1 VIRLSRG
8 DDVVLLA
15 TEPEEPAQEWLLETG
30 VDLSADV
37 LKVPH
42 HGAATS
48 VPEFFQAVHAQV
60 AVVSVGENTYGH
72 PVPSTLAAIRA
83 TGAQV
88 WRTDE
93 RGTITVRFS
102 DGVPLV
108 EPAR

>member
-1 VIRLSRG
+1 
-8 DDVVLLA
+8 A

-42 HGAATS
+42 HGGDTS
-48 VPEFFQAVHAQV
+48 VPEVFQAVHARV

-93 RGTITVRFS
+93 AGTITGRFS

-108 EPAR
+108 EPTR